1 MNIQTDRAMVPA
13 GHEAIRHL
21 LVTVTAPGR
30 TTASSRMPVHV
41 SVVLDRSG
49 SMGGRKIDLAKKATS
64 HALQLLGDRD
74 RFAVTVYDDEVDA
87 LVDLTPATPQAKQ
100 LAESRLR
107 GVDARRNTDL
117 SGGWQ
122 RGAASLADA
131 PGSADI
137 VRKVLLLTDGLA
149 NQGETNPDALAA
161 RATELRASGIL
172 TTTFGLGADFDE
184 NLLSRMAAAGGGH
197 FYYIE
202 QAAQIADVFAS
213 ELGETLEVVAR
224 DVRLVVSGGA
234 GAAGGGMTMG
244 CLHGFASVTRMEAG
258 PSGPA
263 QVLEISLGHMVAD
276 QQITVAIAV
285 RIPASELGTRRTAEV
300 RVADRDGRLY
310 PQPLPVEWL
319 VVDAA
324 QDASQP
330 IGKTVLAEVA
340 MLVAED
346 ARLRA
351 LDANR
356 RGDFTKARAILRE
369 AVEVIRALGPAITR
383 VTAIADALEA
393 EVGDFEVQMDSMVS
407 KRRHSAST
415 NVQFSRS
422 AQGRARR
429 QS

>member
-74 RFAVTVYDDEVDA
+74 RFAVTVYDDEVDT
-87 LVDLTPATPQAKQ
+87 LVDLTPATAQAKQ
-100 LAESRLR
+100 VAESRLR

-224 DVRLVVSGGA
+224 DVRLVISGG
-234 GAAGGGMTMG
+234 AGGGMTMG
-244 CLHGFASVTRMEAG
+244 CLHGFASRLTAEG
-258 PSGPA
+258 D
-263 QVLEISLGHMVAD
+263 LEVSLGHMVAD

-285 RIPASELGTRRTAEV
+285 RVPASELGTRRSVTV

-310 PQPLPVEWL
+310 PEPLPVEWH

-324 QDASQP
+324 QDAAQP

-340 MLVAED
+340 TLLAED

-356 RGDFTKARAILRE
+356 RGDFPKARAILRE
-369 AVEVIRALGPAITR
+369 AVETIRALGPTITR

-407 KRRHSAST
+407 KQRHFEST

-422 AQGRARR
+422 PQGRARR

>member
-1 MNIQTDRAMVPA
+1 MNIQTDRSMVPA
-13 GHEAIRHL
+13 GDEAIRHL

-41 SVVLDRSG
+41 SVALDRSG
-49 SMGGRKIDLAKKATS
+49 SMAGSKIDLAKKATS
-64 HALQLLGDRD
+64 RALQLLGDRD
-74 RFAVTVYDDEVDA
+74 RFAVTVYDQDIDTI
-87 LVDLTPATPQAKQ
+87 VDLTPATAHAKQ

-107 GVDARRNTDL
+107 AIDARGQTDL

-149 NQGETNPDALAA
+149 NQGETSPDALAA

-172 TTTFGLGADFDE
+172 TTTFGLGSDFDE
-184 NLLSRMAAAGGGH
+184 GLLSRMAAAGGGH

-202 QAAQIADVFAS
+202 QAAQIADVFSS

-224 DVRLVVSGGA
+224 DVRLVISGGA
-234 GAAGGGMTMG
+234 VEAGGGMTMG
-244 CLHGFASVTRMEAG
+244 CLHGFASRLTAEGDME
-258 PSGPA
+258 
-263 QVLEISLGHMVAD
+263 VSLGHMVAD

-285 RIPASELGTRRTAEV
+285 RIPASALGTRRSVTV

-310 PQPLPVEWL
+310 PEPLPVEWS

-330 IGKTVLAEVA
+330 VSKTVLAEVA
-340 MLVAED
+340 TLLAED

-351 LDANR
+351 LEANR
-356 RGDFTKARAILRE
+356 HRDFTKARAILRQ
-369 AVEVIRALGPAITR
+369 AVEAIRALGPTIAR

-393 EVGDFEVQMDSMVS
+393 EVHDFEVQMDPMLA
-407 KRRHSAST
+407 KQRHFSSQ

-422 AQGRARR
+422 AEGRARR